1 MSSESGHL
9 VFHTGLAKNIEFRTG
24 SHGRIKVNEED
35 LAETLKQIQKN
46 KDEILELKR
55 TTSLLQNVSSQIIQ
69 LHSKVS
75 MHGAL
80 EIIESLSNAN
90 RMGLFFFLIILQI
103 FLRKACSSNPCQNSG
118 TCINLLDSFFCLC
131 PSNWQGPFCSVDVN
145 ECQIYSGTPLGCQN
159 EATCVNTQGSYSSS
173 KISKSIVAHT
183 LAQHGGKVKLL
194 LSKNPMIYRFLGF
207 TAASV
212 RLKPMDSTA
221 HPNLMTAMGDLRL
234 FVHMGS
240 VLTEKESNPTSQ
252 TTPVSVM
259 LVGCHRKEAL
269 PVQPILMNAAS
280 RNLPAHRILQCGATT
295 HRAPISVVLAQ
306 QVGKEMATVAMIST
320 SARQPTEA
328 VRLLQWFRVS
338 THRDPSIAA
347 IVPQVHD
354 GFSPAGWTSCSS
366 GFVEFNSIHTE
377 KKGKC
382 SLAKGYE
389 GDGKVCTQVNIC
401 SLNNG
406 GCHPLAACTSISGLV
421 PSCVCPAGYSG
432 SGYGANGCAPL
443 STVCQTQNPC
453 ANGQCLVSADVSP
466 SVFNAVSFQ
475 ATVSG
480 YTCVCD
486 PGWTGATCMENI
498 DECSSNPC
506 QHGGSC
512 ADGVNGYSCECTSS
526 WTGPQCQMPQQACGG
541 SLLGLSGSFSY
552 PNNSGSEQY
561 GRQVSCSWVI
571 RTDYDKILHI
581 TFPVFQ
587 LEESTSCRSSFLQV
601 HDGESTAA
609 NMLGKYCGSSPPAE
623 LSSSHNSLYFFFYSD
638 HMANAG
644 RFTVHWESQ
653 QPECGAELTGT
664 YGSISSPGYP
674 GNYPPNRD
682 CYWTLSTNPSL
693 LITFA
698 FGTLSLEHHDNC
710 SEDYLEIRDGLLPQD
725 PLLGKYCST
734 SLPPPLQTTGPYG
747 WVHFHS
753 NGFGSDRGFHITY
766 TTAPADPN
774 CGGNYTDSSG
784 VIMSPYWPNSYL
796 YNRQCIYIIQQPPSE
811 KIHLNFTHLELDSHP
826 SCSWNYIEVRNGNT
840 EMSPLIGKFCGNAT
854 PSVITSNSN
863 RLWIKF
869 RSYTAAH
876 KSSFRAVYDVVCG
889 GTLSGN
895 GVIRSPYYTRALSHG
910 KICEWIISQSEG
922 HVVILN
928 FTDFWIHSTT
938 TCNLDYVEIRDGNN
952 MNSPVLGKYCGG
964 VVPSIVQSTRNFL
977 YVKFRASSVT
987 NLGFQADYKSL
998 DAACGGILTEL
1009 EGTIASPGYLATY
1022 PHGINCAWTILAQP
1036 GYLIRL
1042 TFTSFNLE
1050 FGYTCYQDYLDI
1062 YDNFTMTKLGRYCG
1076 RSVPPSVTSSGNTMM
1091 LHFVTNRNIASEGF
1105 SVNYVF
1111 LNASRG
1117 NEGIDFK
1124 TSESEAES
1132 QGMGGKAQCTG
1143 SYTLGE
1149 AAGSGDGGYE
1159 TSPLIG
1165 KFCGSILPPV
1175 IISHSNQLWI
1185 KFVSDIY
1192 FSSTGFSAY
1201 WNGTLTGCGGTLTAT
1216 SGIFVSPNYPLPYY
1230 HNAECYWLLSSSR
1243 GSPFE
1248 VQFDQF
1254 HLESH
1259 PSCNF
1264 DYLAVYDGNSSS
1276 FKMLGKFCG
1285 NQIPP
1290 TIRSTRDRVYIKLRT
1305 DRSLGGGG
1313 FLVRYKQICQGIIIA
1328 NHSQGILE
1336 SLNYPNKYPSD
1347 TKCNWTIQTTM
1358 GNTLNYS
1365 FTALSTKG
1373 GANCER
1379 DHVKL
1384 YDGPNDQST
1393 LIGTFCGD
1401 ADLPSGGTTSSS
1413 LHVVFFSDKIDES
1426 TGFQMLWHVN
1436 GKVQETM
1443 ASLKAEEN
1451 PIFFVDVKE
1460 QGCGEELSGTSGSFH
1475 SPGYPSKYPHNRECH
1490 WYIHTAPGSS
1500 IQLTIVEFDIEY
1512 HTSCNYDVLEIYGGP
1527 DFSSPRLA
1535 QLCAPRSPQNPLHIS
1550 STGNM
1555 IAIRFKTDR
1564 TLHGKG
1570 FNATWQE
1577 IAGGCGGVFQ
1587 APHGEIHSPNYPQPY
1602 GNSTD
1607 CSWVIRVESGH
1618 RVLLNFTD
1626 VQIEFHRSCNYDYV
1640 SVFDGPDNE
1649 APLLQ
1654 KVCGQQKPPP
1664 VTSTQNVMFV
1674 RFRSNSNVHL
1684 RGFSARFSE
1693 GKFLAAMRLLVFVL
1707 VLTTGSASYSFYIY
1721 LKMPCLCIFYSKAC
1735 GSVLEADSVGAAIS
1749 SPLYP
1754 AKYPN
1759 NQNCTWI
1766 IRAQEPS
1773 DHVTLSFTEFETED
1787 RRHNCSTDYVE
1798 IREGDNDNAPL
1809 QGRYCGIA
1817 MPHPVTSFSSAM
1829 SISFVSDNITAAK
1842 GFRAIFSAST
1852 SACGGTYHM
1861 ERGAFNSPNFP
1872 EPYPMNVECVWNF
1885 LSSPGN
1891 RLQLSFTEF
1900 QIEESEDCT
1909 KDYVEIRENNSAGH
1923 LVGRYCGTSLPVNYT
1938 SIVAHALW
1946 VKFVSDGSNS
1956 QRGFRATFAH
1966 LFGNNI
1972 VGNHGQVASPLWPR
1986 NYPHR
1991 SNYQWTITV
2000 NATQVIHGQILQMD
2014 IEDLYNCYYDKLKVH
2029 DGPNTHFRLIAV
2041 YCGVTPFS
2049 FTSSGSSVTLHFIT
2063 DGSVNGKGFLLN
2075 WYAVDAVTDSGN
2087 TIPIGACGGF
2097 SITREMPLFLFSPDW
2112 PANYR
2117 NHANCSWVIRA
2128 PDSTVEFNILSMDIE
2143 SHHSCNYDSLVFR
2156 DGDNVLAPVLST
2168 LCGREIPGPIRSTG
2182 DAMFVQFTSDRS
2194 ITGAGFNASYHK
2206 SCGGYLQA
2214 DRGVITSPNY
2224 PQTYPPNFNCSWHVL
2239 VTAGFIIGVHFEQ
2252 PFEVLNDDASCSHG
2266 DYIELRNGPDLSAP
2280 PLGPSGRT
2288 GRFCGSSTFSTMYTT
2303 DNQLFI
2309 HFISDSNN
2317 GGQGF
2322 RLKYEAKGLACGGNI
2337 YISQNNPSGYISS
2350 PNYPGNYPPHADCV
2364 WIIIAPSGEAVE
2376 LQFEDQFDIQAS
2388 TNCTLSYL
2396 ELRDG
2401 ADSSA
2406 AEIAKL
2412 CGNALPAAQRSSG
2425 STLYMRFWSDG
2436 VETKAG
2442 FNVKYSRAVCG
2453 GTLIGQNGIIES
2465 VGFPDL
2471 HYPNNLLCE
2480 WFLHGPEG
2488 HYLTIHF
2495 EGLDIQNSSECGKDY
2510 LEIHENHGSGN
2521 LLGKYCGNTI
2531 PPTLDTSGNLAYIKF
2546 VTDGSINAP
2555 GFRLHFAANAEEC
2568 GGELHG
2574 PAGTFTSPN
2583 FPNSYLHRRK
2593 CEWRI
2598 HVPFGRRVTLT
2609 ISDINFEFS
2618 PNCSSNY
2625 LAVHNGFGENRPR
2638 LSKLCGRVTP
2648 GTQVQS
2654 SGNKITV
2661 IMVTSHDDS
2670 GASFRIAYASDE
2682 DAVCG
2687 KHLLSSNSGNI
2698 TSPGYDGASN
2708 YSSNLNCEWVIQN
2721 PQPATTTIYLLFQ
2734 EFHLEKQTNCQ
2745 NDYLEI
2751 RQGDSD
2757 GTLLYRICKAPQ
2769 EPVLIAAPQIWIQFL
2784 SDAENADKGFVIHYS
2799 SLDCGG
2805 VKEAESGII
2814 SSPNFPEPYNS
2825 SSHCSWLLIAPEGH
2839 TINLPAQTVHF
2850 IACPQ
2855 LTFVAF
2861 KIQRQRNCK
2870 QDSVTI
2876 LNGGSPSSP
2885 VIGRYCGMTS
2895 PGTILSGSNQL
2906 LINFNSHQSGLGDGF
2921 SATWTSDS
2929 LEQERRCI
2937 APVEVPRQKPAEV
2950 LLDQTKYVMR
2960 GDTHKR
2966 FMRCGGI
2973 LHSENGTIRSP
2984 HWPQNFPQNI
2994 RCSWTIITHQGKHLE
3009 MTFDE
3014 NFQIPH
3020 SNGQC
3025 QSSYVKVLRGNANE
3039 QEDGILAVGCGDSA
3053 PEAIVAP
3060 GNVMTTVF
3068 QSRDIPGRGFS
3079 ASFISRISIICDSDL
3094 TLMQTEG
3101 MIDPSG
3107 MAGLAQNSQG
3117 RGSDRA
3123 TYACCG
3129 ANFTAPSGRIV
3140 SPNFPSQYDNNLNCN
3155 YIIEVDPQSV
3165 VILTFQMFDLQ
3176 SYSAVAY
3183 CPYDGVKIFKGNRV
3197 TSYPVETFCGNDI
3210 PNPVSIFGS
3219 TLLNFYT
3226 DSNTVGMGFL
3236 ATYTVIPCGGVFQGS
3251 RGTIKSP
3258 THSFTEYHHN
3268 MNCSYH
3274 ITVGNNKIVALKFN
3288 HFDLEASSSCYKDY
3302 VSVYDG
3308 PDITSP
3314 LLGKFCGTVLP
3325 PFIKSSSNDLLLVF
3339 RTDSYEAA
3347 GGWRASFTETIGPQ
3361 QGCGGYLV
3369 NPSGSFGSPDSNKD
3383 GKYDKDLDCVWTIAA
3398 PINKL
3403 INLTFNSF
3411 VLEAMS
3417 RQTCRFDYVKLY
3429 DGMNENAPLAG
3440 TFCGSTIP
3448 ANFIS
3453 SDNYLTIKF
3462 VTDMTVERDGFIATY
3477 TIVDR
3482 LCGGIYNATST
3493 AQIATSPY
3501 FPSAYPP
3508 FTFCR
3513 WVIDAPPEQQVKVAI
3528 QDFHLHANQDCS
3540 QNYLEFQDSPLSNQE
3555 HADRIHRFCGS
3566 ENFSIP
3572 EFYSY
3577 RQTSTVIFRSD
3588 TYTLNSGLRFS
3599 YQASGCN
3606 REYNQSFGYL
3616 KSPAWP
3622 NPYPRN
3628 LDCTTIL
3635 RSPPNHTI
3643 SLFFHSFNLEDF
3655 GCQHDFLEVR
3665 NGSDA
3670 NSPLLGKYC
3679 GSTLPNPV
3687 FPKNHVLYLHFKSDV
3702 LISYEGYEITWTS
3715 SLNGCGGT
3723 LYGETGSLASPEYP
3737 ASYPNQT
3744 DCEWTIEAPKG
3755 KVVTV
3760 NFDFISIDDPGDC
3773 TSNYLKLYNG
3783 PDSSYA
3789 PIGPY
3794 CGLDT
3799 NIAPFT
3805 ATSHQVF
3812 IKFHSEY
3819 VTRPSVFRLT
3829 WNT

>member
-1 MSSESGHL
+1 MGQPASLCSLVTLLIISGANHGSDSIEKNRPRRDFNQEQPRMSSESGHL

-75 MHGAL
+75 L
-80 EIIESLSNAN
+80 K
-90 RMGLFFFLIILQI
+90 IL
-103 FLRKACSSNPCQNSG
+103 KACSSNPCQNSG

-159 EATCVNTQGSYSSS
+159 EATCVNTQGSYSCICTPETYGFHCAS
-173 KISKSIVAHT
+173 KFDDC
-183 LAQHGGKVKLL
+183 HGGSQALCAHGLCIDGKREQPNQPNYTCICDAGWMSPQGSPACSADIDECSLPKPAC
-194 LSKNPMIYRFLGF
+194 SQNPP
-207 TAASV
+207 V
-212 RLKPMDSTA
+212 RCYNTP
-221 HPNLMTAMGDLRL
+221 
-234 FVHMGS
+234 GS
-240 VLTEKESNPTSQ
+240 YF
-252 TTPVSVM
+252 
-259 LVGCHRKEAL
+259 
-269 PVQPILMNAAS
+269 
-280 RNLPAHRILQCGATT
+280 CG
-295 HRAPISVVLAQ
+295 PC
-306 QVGKEMATVAMIST
+306 
-320 SARQPTEA
+320 
-328 VRLLQWFRVS
+328 
-338 THRDPSIAA
+338 
-347 IVPQVHD
+347 
-354 GFSPAGWTSCSS
+354 PAGWEGNGYSCHDINECETAN
-366 GFVEFNSIHTE
+366 G
-377 KKGKC
+377 GC
-382 SLAKGYE
+382 STAPMVPCINTPGSFYCSHCPPGYE

-453 ANGQCLVSADVSP
+453 ANGQCL
-466 SVFNAVSFQ
+466 

-1111 LNASRG
+1111 LNASRVCSHEYTEASGVLTSPNYPNLYPNRMTCTYRIHVG
-1117 NEGIDFK
+1117 NNKQIALHFTNFSLEGGATCPSDYV
-1124 TSESEAES
+1124 EVR
-1132 QGMGGKAQCTG
+1132 
-1143 SYTLGE
+1143 
-1149 AAGSGDGGYE
+1149 DGGYE

-1436 GKVQETM
+1436 G
-1443 ASLKAEEN
+1443 
-1451 PIFFVDVKE
+1451 
-1460 QGCGEELSGTSGSFH
+1460 CGEELSGTSGSFH

-1640 SVFDGPDNE
+1640 SVT
-1649 APLLQ
+1649 PLLQ

-1693 GKFLAAMRLLVFVL
+1693 
-1707 VLTTGSASYSFYIY
+1707 
-1721 LKMPCLCIFYSKAC
+1721 AC

-2839 TINLPAQTVHF
+2839 TINL
-2850 IACPQ
+2850 
-2855 LTFVAF
+2855 TFVAF

-2929 LEQERRCI
+2929 L
-2937 APVEVPRQKPAEV
+2937 
-2950 LLDQTKYVMR
+2950 
-2960 GDTHKR
+2960 G
-2966 FMRCGGI
+2966 CGGI

-3079 ASFISRISIICDSDL
+3079 ASFISR
-3094 TLMQTEG
+3094 
-3101 MIDPSG
+3101 
-3107 MAGLAQNSQG
+3107 
-3117 RGSDRA
+3117 
-3123 TYACCG
+3123 CG

-3540 QNYLEFQDSPLSNQE
+3540 QNYLEFQDSPLVCQ
-3555 HADRIHRFCGS
+3555 FCGS